1 MGGKEIG
8 VRSDVFFT
16 FYSLLSTLYFLFSGE
31 TDMSQGSQRAMK
43 MGEGQPP
50 NPLY

>member
-16 FYSLLSTLYFLFSGE
+16 FYFLLSTLYFLFSGE
-31 TDMSQGSQRAMK
+31 RWNI
-43 MGEGQPP
+43 
-50 NPLY
+50 NPQEIYD

>member
-8 VRSDVFFT
+8 VKSDVFFT

-31 TDMSQGSQRAMK
+31 RPCPQGGYKNSGRR
-43 MGEGQPP
+43 
-50 NPLY
+50 